1 MCIRLLYPMY
11 LMQIRK
17 KVRMNSLQGLVAA
30 RVAELNITKQS
41 LADAVGVSLVTFNK
55 KVCGESDITITEAR
69 KLAKAIEVSSDEV
82 CRLAP

>member
-1 MCIRLLYPMY
+1 MCIRLMYPMY

-17 KVRMNSLQGLVAA
+17 EVRMNSLQGLVAA

>member
-1 MCIRLLYPMY
+1 MRIRVLYPMY

-17 KVRMNSLQGLVAA
+17 EVRMNSLQGLVAA
-30 RVAELNITKQS
+30 RVAELNVTKQS

>member
-1 MCIRLLYPMY
+1 MLLYPMY
-11 LMQIRK
+11 PMQIRK
-17 KVRMNSLQGLVAA
+17 EVRMNSLQGLVAA
-30 RVAELNITKQS
+30 RVAELGITKQS

>member
-1 MCIRLLYPMY
+1 MRIRLLYPMY
-11 LMQIRK
+11 LMHIRK
-17 KVRMNSLQGLVAA
+17 EVRMNSLQGLVAA

>member
-1 MCIRLLYPMY
+1 
-11 LMQIRK
+11 
-17 KVRMNSLQGLVAA
+17 MNSLQGLVAA

-69 KLAKAIEVSSDEV
+69 KLAKAIEVSGDEV

>member
-1 MCIRLLYPMY
+1 MLLYPMY
-11 LMQIRK
+11 LLQIRK
-17 KVRMNSLQGLVAA
+17 EVRMNSLQGLVAA

-69 KLAKAIEVSSDEV
+69 KLAKAIDVSSDEV

>member
-1 MCIRLLYPMY
+1 MHIMLLYPMY
-11 LMQIRK
+11 LMQIGK
-17 KVRMNSLQGLVAA
+17 EVRMNSLQGLVAA

>member
-1 MCIRLLYPMY
+1 MY

-17 KVRMNSLQGLVAA
+17 EVRMNSLQGLVAA

>member
-1 MCIRLLYPMY
+1 MCIMLLYPMY
-11 LMQIRK
+11 LMQIGK
-17 KVRMNSLQGLVAA
+17 EVRMNSLQGLVAA

-69 KLAKAIEVSSDEV
+69 KLAKAIEVSSAEV

>member
-1 MCIRLLYPMY
+1 
-11 LMQIRK
+11 
-17 KVRMNSLQGLVAA
+17 MNSLQGLVTA

>member
-1 MCIRLLYPMY
+1 MY
-11 LMQIRK
+11 LMRIRK
-17 KVRMNSLQGLVAA
+17 EVRMNSLQGLVAA

>member
-1 MCIRLLYPMY
+1 M
-11 LMQIRK
+11 K
-17 KVRMNSLQGLVAA
+17 SLQGLVAA

>member
-1 MCIRLLYPMY
+1 MCIRLLYPIY

-17 KVRMNSLQGLVAA
+17 EVRMNSLQGLVAA

>member
-1 MCIRLLYPMY
+1 MY

-17 KVRMNSLQGLVAA
+17 EVRMNSLQGLVAA
-30 RVAELNITKQS
+30 RIAEMNITKQS